1 MAAMPPVST
10 LCRSDFSDPVTV
22 SLSSHPNKMIIF
34 DSGFTL
40 LEQEEQADIV
50 CDYFAAG
57 LSLMKFLCKAQQVP
71 F

>member
-1 MAAMPPVST
+1 
-10 LCRSDFSDPVTV
+10 
-22 SLSSHPNKMIIF
+22 MIIF